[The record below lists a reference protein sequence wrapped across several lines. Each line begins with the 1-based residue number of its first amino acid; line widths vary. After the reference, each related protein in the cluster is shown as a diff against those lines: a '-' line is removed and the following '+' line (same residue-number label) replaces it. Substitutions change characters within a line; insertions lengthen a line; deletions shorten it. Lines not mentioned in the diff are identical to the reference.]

1 MRVCV
6 IGGSR
11 EADQLCAQLK
21 RPFRIDGDDVP
32 EEIDA
37 DCVIDAS
44 HPCEPVTPKQVAAIC
59 DAQALPYLRV
69 RRAAWEPLAEDA
81 WLSVVDSVE
90 AAQVLQPDW
99 QRVFLCLG
107 EVDRAPFSDDD
118 GRWYLVRTSQ
128 WPAGNLPPHH
138 ALTAKDGPFLV
149 EQEINLMR
157 HHKIDV
163 LVTRNAGG
171 KGAVPKVSAA
181 RAIGLPVIM
190 LERPES
196 PGPEV
201 ATIRKA
207 LAWVGSLAR
216 QSS

>member
-1 MRVCV
+1 M
-6 IGGSR
+6 
-11 EADQLCAQLK
+11 
-21 RPFRIDGDDVP
+21 
-32 EEIDA
+32 
-37 DCVIDAS
+37 
-44 HPCEPVTPKQVAAIC
+44 
-59 DAQALPYLRV
+59 
-69 RRAAWEPLAEDA
+69 AEDA
-81 WLSVVDSVE
+81 WLHVANADE
-90 AAQVLQPDW
+90 AAAALQSDW

-107 EVDRAPFSDDD
+107 EADREPFSEDED
-118 GRWYLVRTSQ
+118 RLYLVRTSQ
-128 WPAGNLPPHH
+128 WSAACLPPHH
-138 ALTAKDGPFLV
+138 ALTSKDGPFLV

-181 RAIGLPVIM
+181 RAIGIPVVM
-190 LERPES
+190 LQRPES

-216 QSS
+216 

>member
-21 RPFRIDGDDVP
+21 HPLRVDGDDLP
-32 EEIDA
+32 ERFEA
-37 DCVIDAS
+37 ECVIDAS
-44 HPCEPVTPKQVAAIC
+44 HPCEPVTPGEVAARC
-59 DAQALPYLRV
+59 EAQDLPYLRV
-69 RRAAWEPLAEDA
+69 RRAPWEPLAEDA
-81 WLSVVDSVE
+81 WLSVSDAAE
-90 AAQVLQPDW
+90 AARALQPDW

-107 EVDRAPFSDDD
+107 EADRAPFSDDD

-128 WPAGNLPPHH
+128 WPAAMLPPHH
-138 ALTAKDGPFLV
+138 ALTAKDGPFLI

-181 RAIGLPVIM
+181 RAIGLPVVM

-201 ATIRKA
+201 TTIRKA

-216 QSS
+216 Q

>member
-6 IGGSR
+6 SGGSR

-21 RPFRIDGDDVP
+21 RPLRLDGDDLP
-32 EEIDA
+32 EVFEA
-37 DCVIDAS
+37 ECVIDAS
-44 HPCEPVTPKQVAAIC
+44 HPCEPVTPQQVAAKC
-59 DAQALPYLRV
+59 AAQEIPYLRV
-69 RRAAWEPLAEDA
+69 RRAAWEPLSEDA
-81 WLSVVDSVE
+81 WLGVADAAE
-90 AAQVLQPDW
+90 AASVLQPDW
-99 QRVFLCLG
+99 QRIFLCLG
-107 EVDRAPFSDDD
+107 EADREPFSDDD
-118 GRWYLVRTSQ
+118 KRWYLVRSSH
-128 WPAGNLPPHH
+128 WPAACLPPNH
-138 ALTAKDGPFLV
+138 ALTPKDGPFLI

-181 RAIGLPVIM
+181 RAIGIPVVM
-190 LERPES
+190 VGRPES

-207 LAWVGSLAR
+207 LAWVGSLA
-216 QSS
+216 QQ

>member
-21 RPFRIDGDDVP
+21 RPMRVDGDDLP
-32 EEIDA
+32 KQFDA
-37 DCVIDAS
+37 DCVLDAS
-44 HPCEPVTPKQVAAIC
+44 HPCEPETPDQVAALC
-59 DAQALPYLRV
+59 AAQGLPYLRV

-81 WLSVVDSVE
+81 WLHVANADE
-90 AAQVLQPDW
+90 AAEALQPDW

-107 EVDRAPFSDDD
+107 ERDRVPFANDAS
-118 GRWYLVRTSQ
+118 RWYLVRTSQ
-128 WPAGNLPPHH
+128 WPAANVPPLH
-138 ALTAKDGPFLV
+138 ALTGKDGPFLV

-163 LVTRNAGG
+163 LITRNAGG

-181 RAIGLPVIM
+181 RAIGIPVVM

-201 ATIRKA
+201 TTVRKA
-207 LAWVGSLAR
+207 LAWVGSLVR
-216 QSS
+216 Q